1 MQLPLKMESS
11 TEEESWLEDQW
22 EKWLTHDISLEEF
35 EDEDLSEITDECGIS
50 LHCKESLATRDA
62 NAGGE
67 AKWFENHSVPQRKY
81 FLFKTDKDPAR
92 TGKAQEFVADLKLE
106 SEFVLF
112 GIPHCRQDAGMVGWD
127 TCSSQSP
134 QATVATLFQKG
145 TGQRVELPPARAQP
159 PPAGDWRAS
168 AGHPSHGHVS
178 RAGGAAR
185 AAGGGEASRLQAEM
199 LQLDLIDAAGDTPA
213 EEQTAPEPLQKDP
226 PAATTEVYRPKRPTT
241 LNLFPQVPRSQDTL
255 NNNSLGKKHSWQE
268 RVSRSSSPLKTGEQ
282 TPPHDHVC
290 LSDEVNHQNSTT
302 STKDRGTSTESP
314 CRRTAATQMAPAC
327 VASSRP
333 PEKHQATS
341 RAPPH
346 GASIVVV
353 TRGPEAHRDRIRYQ
367 TDVRLEATE
376 EIYLTP
382 VQKNS
387 DPLETDK
394 PFLSQSSENRMSISS
409 DIDTSGYSAL
419 AGKTNP
425 SISEEDEVLDYMSS
439 PDKTNLPRASC
450 GGGSGGSRPGHN
462 LQRASVSSDTSA
474 LSYDSVKYTLVV
486 DENVQLEL
494 VSLKQCYSGYSDESD
509 SATVYDN
516 CISSPYESAIGEEYE
531 EDALKRDS
539 VCLSEDST
547 PEADIHFS
555 KKFLNVFMS
564 GRARSSSAESFGLF
578 SCMINGEEQEQ
589 THRAVFRFVP
599 RHADE
604 LELEV
609 DDPLLVEVQA
619 EDYWY
624 EAYNMRTGDR
634 GIFPAYYAIE
644 VTKDSDHV
652 TALAKSSDWV
662 DQFRVKFLG
671 SVQVPYHKG
680 NDVLCAAMQKI
691 ATTRRLTVH
700 FNPPSSCVLEISVRG
715 VKIAVKADDSK
726 EHSKV
731 NKCSHFFQLKN
742 ISFCGYHPK
751 NNKYFGFITK
761 HPADHRFA
769 CHVFVSEESTKPLAE
784 SVGRAFQQFYKEYV
798 EYTCPTEDIYLE

>member
-1 MQLPLKMESS
+1 VGDHAIS
-11 TEEESWLEDQW
+11 TPSR
-22 EKWLTHDISLEEF
+22 LTHDISLEEF

-50 LHCKESLATRDA
+50 LHCKESLA
-62 NAGGE
+62 
-67 AKWFENHSVPQRKY
+67 
-81 FLFKTDKDPAR
+81 AR
-92 TGKAQEFVADLKLE
+92 VSAMGTGRGMGTGKACQWGCQGQQLL
-106 SEFVLF
+106 
-112 GIPHCRQDAGMVGWD
+112 CRTMRSQASDASLVNPLPQP
-127 TCSSQSP
+127 QSP
-134 QATVATLFQKG
+134 LLRMDTATV
-145 TGQRVELPPARAQP
+145 PRAVYCL
-159 PPAGDWRAS
+159 GYK
-168 AGHPSHGHVS
+168 
-178 RAGGAAR
+178 AAL
-185 AAGGGEASRLQAEM
+185 SS
-199 LQLDLIDAAGDTPA
+199 P
-213 EEQTAPEPLQKDP
+213 
-226 PAATTEVYRPKRPTT
+226 
-241 LNLFPQVPRSQDTL
+241 QDTL

-314 CRRTAATQMAPAC
+314 CRRTAATQMAPTC
-327 VASSRP
+327 IASSRP

-341 RAPPH
+341 RPPPH
-346 GASIVVV
+346 GASVVVV
-353 TRGPEAHRDRIRYQ
+353 TSRGPEAHRDRIRYQ

-387 DPLETDK
+387 DPLESDK

-516 CISSPYESAIGEEYE
+516 CVSSPYESAIGEEYE

-644 VTKDSDHV
+644 VTKDPDHV

-731 NKCSHFFQLKN
+731 VNKCSHFFQLKN

>member
-1 MQLPLKMESS
+1 VGDHATSPPSR
-11 TEEESWLEDQW
+11 
-22 EKWLTHDISLEEF
+22 LTHDISLEEF

-50 LHCKESLATRDA
+50 LHCKESLATRVSVIGMGRGIGMGRMYHWHQGQKQQGWR
-62 NAGGE
+62 GGE
-67 AKWFENHSVPQRKY
+67 GESPTEHNGQGDSSSLVPPCAGTPRSKWY
-81 FLFKTDKDPAR
+81 
-92 TGKAQEFVADLKLE
+92 VAAT
-106 SEFVLF
+106 SIW
-112 GIPHCRQDAGMVGWD
+112 GRQL
-127 TCSSQSP
+127 CSSP
-134 QATVATLFQKG
+134 
-145 TGQRVELPPARAQP
+145 
-159 PPAGDWRAS
+159 
-168 AGHPSHGHVS
+168 
-178 RAGGAAR
+178 
-185 AAGGGEASRLQAEM
+185 
-199 LQLDLIDAAGDTPA
+199 
-213 EEQTAPEPLQKDP
+213 
-226 PAATTEVYRPKRPTT
+226 
-241 LNLFPQVPRSQDTL
+241 QDTL

-346 GASIVVV
+346 GASVVVV

-644 VTKDSDHV
+644 VTKDPDHV

>member
-1 MQLPLKMESS
+1 MAEREKGAASPPASS
-11 TEEESWLEDQW
+11 PFLGLHLASPPNFR
-22 EKWLTHDISLEEF
+22 LTHDISLEEF

-50 LHCKESLATRDA
+50 LHCKESLATRV
-62 NAGGE
+62 
-67 AKWFENHSVPQRKY
+67 S
-81 FLFKTDKDPAR
+81 
-92 TGKAQEFVADLKLE
+92 
-106 SEFVLF
+106 
-112 GIPHCRQDAGMVGWD
+112 
-127 TCSSQSP
+127 
-134 QATVATLFQKG
+134 
-145 TGQRVELPPARAQP
+145 
-159 PPAGDWRAS
+159 
-168 AGHPSHGHVS
+168 GHVS
-178 RAGGAAR
+178 RAGGGAR

-199 LQLDLIDAAGDTPA
+199 LQLDLIDAAGDAPA

-226 PAATTEVYRPKRPTT
+226 PAGTTDVYRPKRPTT

-327 VASSRP
+327 VASSRL

-341 RAPPH
+341 RPPPH
-346 GASIVVV
+346 GASVVVV

-450 GGGSGGSRPGHN
+450 GGSGGSRPGHN

-644 VTKDSDHV
+644 VTKDPDHV

-731 NKCSHFFQLKN
+731 VNKCSHFFQLKN

>member
-1 MQLPLKMESS
+1 MAEREKGAASPPASS
-11 TEEESWLEDQW
+11 PFLGLHLASPPNFR
-22 EKWLTHDISLEEF
+22 LTHDISLEEF

-50 LHCKESLATRDA
+50 LHCKESLATRP
-62 NAGGE
+62 G
-67 AKWFENHSVPQRKY
+67 
-81 FLFKTDKDPAR
+81 
-92 TGKAQEFVADLKLE
+92 
-106 SEFVLF
+106 
-112 GIPHCRQDAGMVGWD
+112 
-127 TCSSQSP
+127 
-134 QATVATLFQKG
+134 
-145 TGQRVELPPARAQP
+145 
-159 PPAGDWRAS
+159 
-168 AGHPSHGHVS
+168 

-213 EEQTAPEPLQKDP
+213 EEQTAPEPLQKEP
-226 PAATTEVYRPKRPTT
+226 PAGTTEVYRPKRPTT

-341 RAPPH
+341 QAPPH
-346 GASIVVV
+346 GASVVVV

>member
-50 LHCKESLATRDA
+50 LHCKESLATR
-62 NAGGE
+62 
-67 AKWFENHSVPQRKY
+67 
-81 FLFKTDKDPAR
+81 
-92 TGKAQEFVADLKLE
+92 
-106 SEFVLF
+106 
-112 GIPHCRQDAGMVGWD
+112 
-127 TCSSQSP
+127 
-134 QATVATLFQKG
+134 
-145 TGQRVELPPARAQP
+145 
-159 PPAGDWRAS
+159 
-168 AGHPSHGHVS
+168 GHVS

-226 PAATTEVYRPKRPTT
+226 PAGTTEVYRPKRPTT

-341 RAPPH
+341 QAPPH

-644 VTKDSDHV
+644 VTKDPDHV

>member
-1 MQLPLKMESS
+1 MAEREKGAASPPASS
-11 TEEESWLEDQW
+11 PFLGLHLASPPNFR
-22 EKWLTHDISLEEF
+22 LTHDISLEEF

-50 LHCKESLATRDA
+50 LHCKESLATRV
-62 NAGGE
+62 
-67 AKWFENHSVPQRKY
+67 S
-81 FLFKTDKDPAR
+81 
-92 TGKAQEFVADLKLE
+92 
-106 SEFVLF
+106 
-112 GIPHCRQDAGMVGWD
+112 
-127 TCSSQSP
+127 
-134 QATVATLFQKG
+134 
-145 TGQRVELPPARAQP
+145 
-159 PPAGDWRAS
+159 
-168 AGHPSHGHVS
+168 GHVS

-213 EEQTAPEPLQKDP
+213 EEQTAPEPLQKEP
-226 PAATTEVYRPKRPTT
+226 PAGTTEVYRPKRPTT

-327 VASSRP
+327 VAASRP

-346 GASIVVV
+346 GASVVVV

-387 DPLETDK
+387 DPLEADK

-644 VTKDSDHV
+644 VTKDPDHV

-731 NKCSHFFQLKN
+731 VNKCSHFFQLKN

>member
-50 LHCKESLATRDA
+50 LHCKESLATR
-62 NAGGE
+62 
-67 AKWFENHSVPQRKY
+67 
-81 FLFKTDKDPAR
+81 
-92 TGKAQEFVADLKLE
+92 
-106 SEFVLF
+106 
-112 GIPHCRQDAGMVGWD
+112 
-127 TCSSQSP
+127 
-134 QATVATLFQKG
+134 
-145 TGQRVELPPARAQP
+145 
-159 PPAGDWRAS
+159 
-168 AGHPSHGHVS
+168 GHVS

-213 EEQTAPEPLQKDP
+213 EEQTAPEPLKKDP
-226 PAATTEVYRPKRPTT
+226 PAGTTDVYRPKRPTT

-346 GASIVVV
+346 GASVVVV

-387 DPLETDK
+387 DPLENDK

-409 DIDTSGYSAL
+409 DIDTSSYSAL

-644 VTKDSDHV
+644 VTKDPDHLA
-652 TALAKSSDWV
+652 ALTKSSDWV

>member
-50 LHCKESLATRDA
+50 LHCKESLASR
-62 NAGGE
+62 
-67 AKWFENHSVPQRKY
+67 
-81 FLFKTDKDPAR
+81 
-92 TGKAQEFVADLKLE
+92 
-106 SEFVLF
+106 
-112 GIPHCRQDAGMVGWD
+112 
-127 TCSSQSP
+127 
-134 QATVATLFQKG
+134 
-145 TGQRVELPPARAQP
+145 
-159 PPAGDWRAS
+159 
-168 AGHPSHGHVS
+168 GHVS

-226 PAATTEVYRPKRPTT
+226 PAGTTEVYRPKRPTT

-333 PEKHQATS
+333 PEKHQAPS

-346 GASIVVV
+346 GASVVVV

-387 DPLETDK
+387 DPLENDK

-425 SISEEDEVLDYMSS
+425 SISEEDEVLDYLSS

-450 GGGSGGSRPGHN
+450 GGGSGGSRPGHS

-564 GRARSSSAESFGLF
+564 GRARSSSECWAQGKVGWWLPALAALPVSGAESFGLF

-644 VTKDSDHV
+644 VTKDPDHV

>member
-1 MQLPLKMESS
+1 MAEREKGAASPPASS
-11 TEEESWLEDQW
+11 PFLGLHLASPPNFR
-22 EKWLTHDISLEEF
+22 LTHDISLEEF

-50 LHCKESLATRDA
+50 LHCKESLA
-62 NAGGE
+62 
-67 AKWFENHSVPQRKY
+67 
-81 FLFKTDKDPAR
+81 AR
-92 TGKAQEFVADLKLE
+92 
-106 SEFVLF
+106 
-112 GIPHCRQDAGMVGWD
+112 
-127 TCSSQSP
+127 
-134 QATVATLFQKG
+134 
-145 TGQRVELPPARAQP
+145 
-159 PPAGDWRAS
+159 
-168 AGHPSHGHVS
+168 GHVS
-178 RAGGAAR
+178 RAGGGAR

-199 LQLDLIDAAGDTPA
+199 LQLDLIDAAGDAPA

-226 PAATTEVYRPKRPTT
+226 PAGTTDVYRPKRPTT

-314 CRRTAATQMAPAC
+314 CRRTAATQMAPTC
-327 VASSRP
+327 IASSRP
-333 PEKHQATS
+333 PEKHQNTS
-341 RAPPH
+341 RPPPH
-346 GASIVVV
+346 GASVVVV
-353 TRGPEAHRDRIRYQ
+353 TSRGPEAHRDRIRYQ

-439 PDKTNLPRASC
+439 PDKTNLTRASC
-450 GGGSGGSRPGHN
+450 GGGSSASRPGHN

-516 CISSPYESAIGEEYE
+516 CVSSPYESAIGEEYE

-644 VTKDSDHV
+644 VTKDPDHV

-715 VKIAVKADDSK
+715 VKIAVKGDDSK
-726 EHSKV
+726 EHSKVV

>member
-1 MQLPLKMESS
+1 
-11 TEEESWLEDQW
+11 
-22 EKWLTHDISLEEF
+22 
-35 EDEDLSEITDECGIS
+35 
-50 LHCKESLATRDA
+50 
-62 NAGGE
+62 
-67 AKWFENHSVPQRKY
+67 
-81 FLFKTDKDPAR
+81 
-92 TGKAQEFVADLKLE
+92 
-106 SEFVLF
+106 
-112 GIPHCRQDAGMVGWD
+112 
-127 TCSSQSP
+127 
-134 QATVATLFQKG
+134 
-145 TGQRVELPPARAQP
+145 
-159 PPAGDWRAS
+159 
-168 AGHPSHGHVS
+168 

-226 PAATTEVYRPKRPTT
+226 PAGTTEVYRPKRPTT

-387 DPLETDK
+387 DPLEADK

-409 DIDTSGYSAL
+409 DIDTSSYSAL

-439 PDKTNLPRASC
+439 PDKTNPPRASC

-564 GRARSSSAESFGLF
+564 GRARSSSECWALGGGGLVTACLGSSAWKLF
-578 SCMINGEEQEQ
+578 LGREK
-589 THRAVFRFVP
+589 HRSWKMERGGGAQPTYLVTR
-599 RHADE
+599 
-604 LELEV
+604 
-609 DDPLLVEVQA
+609 DDPC
-619 EDYWY
+619 
-624 EAYNMRTGDR
+624 
-634 GIFPAYYAIE
+634 
-644 VTKDSDHV
+644 HV
-652 TALAKSSDWV
+652 LCFAALAKSSDWV

-726 EHSKV
+726 EHSKVV